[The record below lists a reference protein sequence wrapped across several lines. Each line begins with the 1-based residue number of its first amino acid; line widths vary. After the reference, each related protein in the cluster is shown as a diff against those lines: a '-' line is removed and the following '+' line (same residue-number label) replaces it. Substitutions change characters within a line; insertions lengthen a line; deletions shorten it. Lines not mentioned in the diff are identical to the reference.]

1 VSGPLRRGG
10 FGAWL
15 AAIAAL
21 GLAARLANL
30 LLVDAA
36 EIEGDGVQF
45 HMLALRL
52 AEGDGYRQ
60 MIFEADVPTADKPP
74 LYPLVLS
81 LPSALGLDSIDAHR
95 VVSCLMGAAL
105 VVIVGLLGRRVAGER
120 VGLVAA
126 GIAALHPAL
135 VAMDGSLRSE
145 SLYAPLIALAL
156 LAAYELA
163 ERPRARTAA
172 LLGAAIG
179 LAALTRSEAVTLIVL
194 LLLPAI
200 VLVPRTRRLSVT
212 AIAVVACMLTI
223 SPWVARNWIVL
234 DQPTLSTNSG
244 SLLAGAN
251 CQDAYYGPQIGS
263 WPCFPAVPR
272 EWGTEE
278 VEISSR
284 LRDRGL
290 EYAAENAER
299 LPAVVA
305 ARVMRSFDVWDPVQ
319 ASRLEA
325 GIGDRAL
332 GMQRAGMLVFYALA
346 ALAVW
351 GALILRRLGRPLALL
366 LAPLVL
372 VVMISVTGYGTTRFR
387 AGAEVAVCV
396 LAAVPV
402 ARLLNQRIA

>member
-1 VSGPLRRGG
+1 MIARLRSGG
-10 FGAWL
+10 FGVWL

-30 LLVDAA
+30 LLVDDS
-36 EIEGDGVQF
+36 EIEGDGFQF

-52 AEGDGYRQ
+52 AEDGVYRH

-74 LYPLVLS
+74 LYPLVLAI
-81 LPSALGLDSIDAHR
+81 PSALGLDSIDAHR
-95 VVSCLMGAAL
+95 IASCLMGAAL
-105 VVIVGLLGRRVAGER
+105 VVLVGLLGRRVAGER

-126 GIAALHPAL
+126 AIAAIHPVL

-156 LAAYELA
+156 LTAYELA
-163 ERPRARTAA
+163 DRPRTRTAA
-172 LLGAAIG
+172 LLGASIG
-179 LAALTRSEAVTLIVL
+179 LAALTRSEAAALIVL

-200 VLVPRTRRLSVT
+200 VLVPRASRLRVS
-212 AIAVVACMLTI
+212 AVAVAVCVLTM
-223 SPWVARNWIVL
+223 SPWVVRNWIAL
-234 DQPTLSTNSG
+234 DEPTLSTNSG

-251 CQDAYYGPQIGS
+251 CPDAYYGPQIGS

-299 LPAVVA
+299 LPEVMA
-305 ARVMRSFDVWDPVQ
+305 ARVMRSFDLWDPVE

-351 GALILRRLGRPLALL
+351 GALLLRRLGRPVVLL

-372 VVMISVTGYGTTRFR
+372 VLMISVTGYGTTRFR
-387 AGAEVAVCV
+387 AGADAAVCV
-396 LAAVPV
+396 LAAVPL
-402 ARLLNQRIA
+402 ARLLSQRSA

>member
-1 VSGPLRRGG
+1 MSGFR
-10 FGAWL
+10 AWL

-30 LLVDAA
+30 LLVDDT

-45 HMLALRL
+45 HMLAVRL

-74 LYPLVLS
+74 LYPLVLA

-95 VVSCLMGAAL
+95 VASCLMGAAL
-105 VVIVGLLGRRVAGER
+105 VVLVGLLGRRVAGER
-120 VGLVAA
+120 VGLVSAA
-126 GIAALHPAL
+126 IAAFHPAL
-135 VAMDGSLRSE
+135 VAMDGSLLSE

-172 LLGAAIG
+172 LLGGAIG
-179 LAALTRSEAVTLIVL
+179 LAALTRSEAATLIVL

-200 VLVPRTRRLSVT
+200 VLVPRARRLGV
-212 AIAVVACMLTI
+212 AAVAVVACVLTM
-223 SPWVARNWIVL
+223 SPWVVRNWVVL
-234 DQPTLSTNSG
+234 EQPTLSTNSG

-251 CQDAYYGPQIGS
+251 CPDAYYGPQMGS

-272 EWGTEE
+272 AWGTEE

-305 ARVMRSFDVWDPVQ
+305 ARVMRSFDIWDPVQ

-332 GMQRAGMLVFYALA
+332 GMQRAGMLVFYVLA
-346 ALAVW
+346 ALGVW
-351 GALILRRLGRPLALL
+351 GALVLRRVGRPLALL

-372 VVMISVTGYGTTRFR
+372 VLMISVTGYGTTRFR
-387 AGAEVAVCV
+387 AGADVALCV

-402 ARLLNQRIA
+402 ARLRRASSQRNA